1 MNKTKTAIFEAAIKV
16 FSSYGY
22 TGATM
27 DEIVTC
33 AGVAKGSLYYHFK
46 NKEELFNFIVDEG
59 VNLILENVDE
69 ATKDIENPL
78 EKIEISARVQLK
90 YVYENK
96 DLIKLII
103 SQLWGT
109 EERNKFIRSKITIL
123 LDKATGHIQEAMDKG
138 YVENDDAAFS
148 SHTFMGMLFSFALYE
163 MLNEENYDYTH
174 VIDKFL
180 VLLKSGIGI
189 KLNTQIDL
197 SEK

>member
-1 MNKTKTAIFEAAIKV
+1 MNKTKTAIFDAAIKV

-27 DEIVTC
+27 DEIVTS

-59 VNLILENVDE
+59 VNLILENVE
-69 ATKDIENPL
+69 QATKDIENPL

-90 YVYENK
+90 YVYHNK

-109 EERNKFIRSKITIL
+109 EERNNFIRRKINL
-123 LDKATGHIQEAMDKG
+123 LLEKSTDHIQQAMDEGLIEK
-138 YVENDDAAFS
+138 DDAAFS

-163 MLNEENYDYTH
+163 LLNEENYDYNH

-180 VLLKSGIGI
+180 VLLKSGIRI
-189 KLNTQIDL
+189 KNPTF
-197 SEK
+197 

>member
-1 MNKTKTAIFEAAIKV
+1 MNKTKTAIFDAAIKV

-27 DEIVTC
+27 DEIVTS

-59 VNLILENVDE
+59 VNLILENVE
-69 ATKDIENPL
+69 QATKDIENPL

-90 YVYENK
+90 YVYHNK

-109 EERNKFIRSKITIL
+109 EERNNFIRRKINL
-123 LDKATGHIQEAMDKG
+123 LLEKSTDHIQQAMDEG
-138 YVENDDAAFS
+138 LIENDDAAFS

-163 MLNEENYDYTH
+163 LLNEEDYDYNH

-180 VLLKSGIGI
+180 VLLKSGIRI
-189 KLNTQIDL
+189 KNPTF
-197 SEK
+197 

>member
-22 TGATM
+22 TGSTM

-59 VNLILENVDE
+59 VNLILENVEE
-69 ATKDIENPL
+69 ATRDIEDPL

-109 EERNKFIRSKITIL
+109 EERNKFIRSKVTLL
-123 LDKATGHIQEAMDKG
+123 LDKATAHIQEAMDRGLIEK
-138 YVENDDAAFS
+138 DDAAFS

-163 MLNEENYDYTH
+163 LLSEENYDYDH

-180 VLLKSGIGI
+180 VLLKSGIRI
-189 KLNTQIDL
+189 KNA
-197 SEK
+197 